1 MQRREFITLL
11 GGTLLGGA
19 AATFSVSW
27 PLAARAQQ
35 TGGMRRIGVL
45 MAQSDRDPGGQAEVD
60 ALRQGLREH
69 GWIEGRNVHIDFRS
83 PVGDIERARTFAKE
97 VVALKPDVLMAR
109 STPATLALK
118 AETGTI
124 PIVFV
129 SVAEPASSGLVES
142 LARPGGNITGFTN
155 FEASIGGK
163 LLGLLKE
170 VSPSLRRAAIIYNP
184 NTAPYAQSYLRSA
197 EAAANVLGVE
207 FIPSPVQNDADIETV
222 LTTVARTPGGGLVGI
237 PDTFLQLRRELIIAL
252 VDRYRLPAI
261 YANRVWAPSGGLMA
275 YAVDTLDLIRRAAGY
290 VDRILKGTNPR
301 DLPVQQPSKYELVIN
316 LKTAKA
322 LGFEVPANVL
332 ALADEVIE

>member
-1 MQRREFITLL
+1 MRRRDFV
-11 GGTLLGGA
+11 TLLGGA
-19 AATFSVSW
+19 AAAW

-35 TGGMRRIGVL
+35 AGGMRRIGVL
-45 MAQSDRDPGGQAEVD
+45 MAQTDGDPAGPAEVD
-60 ALRQGLREH
+60 ALRQGLRDL
-69 GWIEGRNVHIDFRS
+69 GWIEGRNLHIDYRW
-83 PVGDIERARTFAKE
+83 PGGDIERARAFAKE

-184 NTAPYAQSYLRSA
+184 NTAPFAQSYLRSA
-197 EAAANVLGVE
+197 EAAATVLRVE
-207 FIPSPVQNDADIETV
+207 SVPSPVQNEADIESV
-222 LTTVARTPGGGLVGI
+222 LTALARAPGGGLVGI
-237 PDTFLQLRRELIIAL
+237 PDTFIQQRRELIIAL

-261 YANRVWAPSGGLMA
+261 YAIRVWAPSGGLMA
-275 YAVDTLDLIRRAAGY
+275 YAVDTHDLIRRAAGY
-290 VDRILKGTNPR
+290 VDRILKGTNPG

-322 LGFEVPANVL
+322 LGLEVPANVL

>member
-1 MQRREFITLL
+1 MKRREFISLL
-11 GGTLLGGA
+11 GA
-19 AATFSVSW
+19 AAAAW
-27 PLAARAQQ
+27 PLAVRAQP
-35 TGGMRRIGVL
+35 TGGMRKIGVL
-45 MAQSDRDPGGQAEVD
+45 MALADGDPGGQAEVD

-69 GWIEGRNVHIDFRS
+69 GWIEGRNVHVDYRW
-83 PVGDIERARTFAKE
+83 PGGDIERARAFAKE
-97 VVALKPDVLMAR
+97 VVGFKPDVLMAR

-129 SVAEPASSGLVES
+129 SVAEPTSSGLVVS

-163 LLGLLKE
+163 LLELLQE
-170 VSPSLRRAAIIYNP
+170 VSPSLKRAAFIYNP

-197 EAAANVLGVE
+197 EAAATVLGVE
-207 FIPSPVQNDADIETV
+207 SVPSPVQNDADIETV
-222 LTTVARTPGGGLVGI
+222 LTTLARAPGGGLVGI
-237 PDTFLQLRRELIIAL
+237 PDTFLQQRRELIIAL

-261 YANRVWAPSGGLMA
+261 YATRVWAPSGGLMA

-290 VDRILKGTNPR
+290 IDRILKGAHPGE
-301 DLPVQQPSKYELVIN
+301 LPVQQPNKYELVIN

-322 LGFEVPANVL
+322 QGLQASDKLL